1 MTSDLTALLRPHIN
15 AMWADREQLVQRVA
29 RIVTSNVPSYATT
42 PSSEVWIGM
51 TRILE
56 RTVEG
61 NPLEPASEDDRIAAV
76 GTGVQGAGAGIA
88 ADDLVTAVLLGARE
102 VEREVTTR
110 AEAAGVGA
118 VDLLAASRQFRAWAE
133 QAAVWALQGLLGA
146 SAGEANQQV
155 RHVRLLAALQSG
167 DVAAARTIADDLGLD
182 LSRRWHAVV
191 VMGESGVAV
200 EPAMTLRLA
209 QPDAVWGEMPGLAA
223 DAELVGIVRERPRIP
238 DRLVGGVAGPVT
250 LDELSVALR
259 DAARAARAGRRFG
272 HSGTVTLSELGL
284 LVPLHEDD
292 ALAAR
297 LRERWVDP
305 LRREARH
312 DLEATVR
319 MWLACDGQVDAVAR
333 QLEVHSNTVR
343 NRLARVTGLVGADW
357 RSPQGRAELWAA
369 LQATA

>member
-1 MTSDLTALLRPHIN
+1 MTSDLTALLRPHID
-15 AMWADREQLVQRVA
+15 AMWADRDQLVQRVA

-56 RTVEG
+56 RTVQG
-61 NPLEPASEDDRIAAV
+61 NPLQPPSEDDRIAAV

-102 VEREVTTR
+102 VEREVTAR

-155 RHVRLLAALQSG
+155 RQVRLLAALRSG
-167 DVAAARTIADDLGLD
+167 DIAAARTIADDLGLD

-209 QPDAVWGEMPGLAA
+209 QPDAAWGEMPGLEA

-250 LDELSVALR
+250 LD
-259 DAARAARAGRRFG
+259 
-272 HSGTVTLSELGL
+272 
-284 LVPLHEDD
+284 
-292 ALAAR
+292 
-297 LRERWVDP
+297 
-305 LRREARH
+305 
-312 DLEATVR
+312 
-319 MWLACDGQVDAVAR
+319 
-333 QLEVHSNTVR
+333 
-343 NRLARVTGLVGADW
+343 
-357 RSPQGRAELWAA
+357 
-369 LQATA
+369 